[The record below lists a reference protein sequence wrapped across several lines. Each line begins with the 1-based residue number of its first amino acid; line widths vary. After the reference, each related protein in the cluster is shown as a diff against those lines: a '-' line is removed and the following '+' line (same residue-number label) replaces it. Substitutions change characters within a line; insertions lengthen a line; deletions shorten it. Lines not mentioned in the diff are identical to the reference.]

1 MGRSLSYKFYNYF
14 SSYFRRT
21 QALGH
26 KQYVKKI
33 DHLPVIKYLTS
44 SCEKMAP
51 FNVRKKEDLK
61 KRQIADGKEALEGK
75 NFFTDREAISD
86 DDMVIPND
94 LVSGELQHQYPP
106 RIDDRPLLKKKNINS
121 KVEKIFK
128 GSLVLIPSSSPSVK
142 IQIMGGKVWL

>member
-33 DHLPVIKYLTS
+33 DQLPVIKYLTS

-51 FNVRKKEDLK
+51 FNVRKMEDLK
-61 KRQIADGKEALEGK
+61 QRQIADDKEALEGK
-75 NFFTDREAISD
+75 NFFTDRDAIT
-86 DDMVIPND
+86 
-94 LVSGELQHQYPP
+94 
-106 RIDDRPLLKKKNINS
+106 
-121 KVEKIFK
+121 
-128 GSLVLIPSSSPSVK
+128 
-142 IQIMGGKVWL
+142 GK